1 MARNLVTTAIKLT
14 KSTYYSNKIA
24 ECGTDQGK
32 LYKIVHELLGTKLL
46 NTKPTGQDDHILTGE
61 FMHTFKEKVRVLRSE
76 IPHIECSER
85 FYLPYN
91 TANTLWE
98 FEGVSCEY
106 VLSLLKACNK
116 THCASDPI
124 DLKKVPPQVMELL
137 AEFQTLII
145 NIAFRDGKFPDSE
158 KLAIIC
164 PRLKKFGLDE
174 NDLSNYRPVSL
185 LSLLSKILER
195 AILAQLQPLLSINNV
210 LPHVQSGYRPHHSS
224 ETALCRVYNDLII
237 SSCKGKQSLMV
248 LLDLSSAFDTVEH
261 SILLE
266 DLNRCGLNG
275 KAHDLLR
282 SYLTGRHQCVQVGE
296 SFSSPEPMLWGVPQG
311 SVLGPVLFSIYI
323 SPIVSIFQK
332 HSVQYHLYADD
343 MQVYFAFD
351 SSDVNFD
358 SKVDAIMREVK
369 EFLDYRLLKLNES
382 KTEILIIK
390 GNRRSNIITQHCF
403 DILGSPVESKTS
415 VKNLGV
421 IIDSDLNFKSHI
433 NSIVKKCSFH
443 IRNLY
448 AIKRFINR
456 ETLILLVNAQVL
468 SRVDYCNALY
478 VGQPD
483 YLKKPRNKPLKI

>member
-1 MARNLVTTAIKLT
+1 
-14 KSTYYSNKIA
+14 
-24 ECGTDQGK
+24 
-32 LYKIVHELLGTKLL
+32 
-46 NTKPTGQDDHILTGE
+46 
-61 FMHTFKEKVRVLRSE
+61 MHTFKEKVRVLGSE

-195 AILAQLQPLLSINNV
+195 AILAQLQPLLTINNV
-210 LPHVQSGYRPHHSS
+210 LPHVQSGYRSHHSS

-266 DLNRCGLNG
+266 DLNRCGLFKLVN
-275 KAHDLLR
+275 HSRLR
-282 SYLTGRHQCVQVGE
+282 SRCYGVSRKVQ
-296 SFSSPEPMLWGVPQG
+296 SSALFFS
-311 SVLGPVLFSIYI
+311 LFTLALLFLYFKNIVFNIIFMRMICRFI
-323 SPIVSIFQK
+323 SPLTLVTS
-332 HSVQYHLYADD
+332 
-343 MQVYFAFD
+343 
-351 SSDVNFD
+351 
-358 SKVDAIMREVK
+358 
-369 EFLDYRLLKLNES
+369 
-382 KTEILIIK
+382 ILIPK
-390 GNRRSNIITQHCF
+390 LMLSC
-403 DILGSPVESKTS
+403 
-415 VKNLGV
+415 VKL
-421 IIDSDLNFKSHI
+421 K
-433 NSIVKKCSFH
+433 NS
-443 IRNLY
+443 
-448 AIKRFINR
+448 
-456 ETLILLVNAQVL
+456 
-468 SRVDYCNALY
+468 
-478 VGQPD
+478 
-483 YLKKPRNKPLKI
+483 